1 MPNCVFCNQ
10 SVSRTTTQCPQ
21 CGAALFPGDLARPA
35 PTASSATEGAV
46 VSMLEQGRKG
56 DAVRIYREQTGA
68 GLRAATDAIDAIQ
81 RVEETPTARTYVAS
95 SSVDADLKGDLWAL
109 MQNGQKTEAI
119 RLYRER
125 TGCSLRTASEIV
137 EGVSQEHGVVPGG
150 ARAGCLGLAV
160 LCLAVPGLFACLIS

>member
-1 MPNCVFCNQ
+1 MPTCTFCNQ
-10 SVSRTTTQCPQ
+10 SISAKSTKCPK
-21 CGAALFPGDLARPA
+21 CGAALFEDRAA
-35 PTASSATEGAV
+35 PSAGRASSGTDGDV

-68 GLRAATDAIDAIQ
+68 GLRAANDAIDAIQ

-95 SSVDADLKGDLWAL
+95 SSVDADLKADLWAL

-150 ARAGCLGLAV
+150 ARAGCLGVLV
-160 LCLAVPGLFACLIS
+160 LCLAVPGLVASLFT